1 MDFNIDCDSFNN
13 QIGFYVNSKSTWF
26 VFKFVPELLMM
37 CPNLHEPNREC
48 RLHSSSGSLLLYS
61 CTSPPACVDYE
72 EWKGCPSLSSYIS
85 SAPSVVKVFVLGIIC
100 KINCLIMNLH
110 KGKSH
115 TKLFYVEV
123 QCGSPSWYILSL
135 LGSSCCSARRDKQL
149 SSRSGVWFLTLSSHT
164 SLTWTDRRQNYY
176 YRPLPA
182 AQVQHTVTEG
192 VHVS

>member
-1 MDFNIDCDSFNN
+1 MSQFAWTQPWMS
-13 QIGFYVNSKSTWF
+13 SAF
-26 VFKFVPELLMM
+26 VLG
-37 CPNLHEPNREC
+37 
-48 RLHSSSGSLLLYS
+48 SSALILLYV
-61 CTSPPACVDYE
+61 SPGMCWLRRV
-72 EWKGCPSLSSYIS
+72 KGLSSTYVS

-149 SSRSGVWFLTLSSHT
+149 SSRSGVWFLTLPSHT

>member
-1 MDFNIDCDSFNN
+1 
-13 QIGFYVNSKSTWF
+13 
-26 VFKFVPELLMM
+26 MM

-48 RLHSSSGSLLLYS
+48 RLHSSSGSVLILLYV
-61 CTSPPACVDYE
+61 SPGMCLLRRV
-72 EWKGCPSLSSYIS
+72 KGLSPLSSFVS

-123 QCGSPSWYILSL
+123 QCGSPSWYILSF

-149 SSRSGVWFLTLSSHT
+149 SSRSGVWFLTLSSQT
-164 SLTWTDRRQNYY
+164 SSTWTDRRQNYY
-176 YRPLPA
+176 YRPSRWETPT
-182 AQVQHTVTEG
+182 AQV
-192 VHVS
+192 